1 MSWWRFYFF
10 RKLYSR
16 VFKSIQTANIA
27 IKMARCM
34 IRSTCSMFLRGFVYK
49 DKKLYAHILLRHQL
63 YSLIC
68 EKPSLISWLQAMAII
83 MAFTFI
89 PLSVP
94 LPCLES
100 WHCRPSFEVIHVY
113 KPYIRSHTLISKGIG
128 EHENFPYHPA
138 GTYIIRTRGVDLFW
152 RSGL

>member
-1 MSWWRFYFF
+1 
-10 RKLYSR
+10 
-16 VFKSIQTANIA
+16 
-27 IKMARCM
+27 
-34 IRSTCSMFLRGFVYK
+34 MFIRGFVYK
-49 DKKLYAHILLRHQL
+49 DKKLYAHILLRHRL
-63 YSLIC
+63 MYSLIC
-68 EKPSLISWLQAMAII
+68 EKPSLNSWLHAMAI

-100 WHCRPSFEVIHVY
+100 RHCHPSFEVIHIY

-128 EHENFPYHPA
+128 EPEHFPYHPA
-138 GTYIIRTRGVDLFW
+138 GTYIIHTRGVDLFW

>member
-1 MSWWRFYFF
+1 
-10 RKLYSR
+10 
-16 VFKSIQTANIA
+16 
-27 IKMARCM
+27 
-34 IRSTCSMFLRGFVYK
+34 MFLRGFVYK

-100 WHCRPSFEVIHVY
+100 
-113 KPYIRSHTLISKGIG
+113 
-128 EHENFPYHPA
+128 
-138 GTYIIRTRGVDLFW
+138 
-152 RSGL
+152 